1 MSTDIGMEFGLSKCK
16 CINIVNGK
24 YQKMG
29 GIKLLSG
36 GVMEELNADESYKY
50 LGIEELEVI
59 KHADIKNKISKNFK
73 SKLRKLLETELNARN
88 LFQAINECILPLISY
103 SFGVVQWTEDELKSY
118 DILAR
123 KMLHM
128 YRAFER
134 NSDIDRLYLPR
145 EKGGRGL
152 ISVWDTFQSTT
163 CRIAHAFK
171 HTNNPILNQ
180 CLAVEQ
186 NCLFSNISRADKY
199 ENQLNIGLPGNFY
212 EKSIMAQARI
222 KAKLVKDSLNRDH
235 ADKYLAKPQHGA
247 FARLLN
253 DNEAD
258 VKQSFAWLKKCHLD
272 PHTESYICGAQELAV
287 ITKVHEKRILKNSS
301 DDLCRVCKKDP
312 ESIFHILGAC
322 DVLAKREYFTRHNN
336 ICKYLHYKIMN
347 HYQVKTGDNWFHH
360 EPDDVV
366 LNDKCEIIYDQVI
379 ATTRPVGANRPDII
393 VKDKTTKKALIIDV
407 SCPVDTNIGKKERE
421 KVGKYAGLKGEL
433 QRMWG
438 MKAEIVPIIVGG
450 LGAITKNLGDELT
463 KVPGHPDRFMCQK
476 ICLLGSKKILQDV
489 LKRR

>member
-1 MSTDIGMEFGLSKCK
+1 MT
-16 CINIVNGK
+16 
-24 YQKMG
+24 
-29 GIKLLSG
+29 
-36 GVMEELNADESYKY
+36 
-50 LGIEELEVI
+50 
-59 KHADIKNKISKNFK
+59 
-73 SKLRKLLETELNARN
+73 
-88 LFQAINECILPLISY
+88 
-103 SFGVVQWTEDELKSY
+103 
-118 DILAR
+118 
-123 KMLHM
+123 
-128 YRAFER
+128 
-134 NSDIDRLYLPR
+134 
-145 EKGGRGL
+145 
-152 ISVWDTFQSTT
+152 
-163 CRIAHAFK
+163 
-171 HTNNPILNQ
+171 
-180 CLAVEQ
+180 
-186 NCLFSNISRADKY
+186 
-199 ENQLNIGLPGNFY
+199 
-212 EKSIMAQARI
+212 
-222 KAKLVKDSLNRDH
+222 
-235 ADKYLAKPQHGA
+235 
-247 FARLLN
+247 FAR
-253 DNEAD
+253 
-258 VKQSFAWLKKCHLD
+258 
-272 PHTESYICGAQELAV
+272 
-287 ITKVHEKRILKNSS
+287 
-301 DDLCRVCKKDP
+301 
-312 ESIFHILGAC
+312 

-463 KVPGHPDRFMCQK
+463 KVPGHPDLFMCQK